1 MPQIDLTLIG
11 LPDFF
16 KSKSRVSDDE
26 ALSLYNV
33 WASSPPGQDIVAEGA
48 TVRNLVT
55 KGLLKPR
62 GMQEGMSSKYQ
73 LTTEGRSILIEIVT
87 NLQSKMKQ
95 NQELPRLSKI
105 RSRAKRARQTF
116 VKKASADSRPTVV
129 VAVKGFDADK
139 G

>member
-16 KSKSRVSDDE
+16 KSKNRVSDDE

-48 TVRNLVT
+48 NVRNLVS

-95 NQELPRLSKI
+95 NPELPRLSKI

-116 VKKASADSRPTVV
+116 VKKASLDSQIVV
-129 VAVKGFDADK
+129 VRVEGFDADK